1 MNVEFR
7 KIETGDGPVKYGR
20 RKRTVRKLNA
30 YDIIL
35 DGVVIGTVRER
46 LVTMESRSP
55 GRMYVNYRWESP
67 RWFAERLG
75 QNPRYRGGSETRKW
89 EVEGFLRDWHQD
101 QKESAEA

>member
-7 KIETGDGPVKYGR
+7 KIETGGDPVRYGR
-20 RKRTVRKLNA
+20 RKRTERKLNA
-30 YDIIL
+30 YDIVL

-55 GRMYVNYRWESP
+55 GRMYVNYRWNSV

-75 QNPRYRGGSETRKW
+75 QNARFRGGSETRKM
-89 EVEGFLRDWHQD
+89 EVEGFLRDWTRE
-101 QKESAEA
+101 QKEPVEA